1 MMQYPNWLLY
11 EGVLSEEDCERW
23 IELGRQAPKQEAKT
37 FRTGEGESDA
47 HRKTD
52 IRWLPNVG
60 PYCEMHDFLMKV
72 AMDANKQFNLTL
84 TDLPPLQFT
93 EYADVGHHYGMH
105 HDIDWNRQDGKHRKL
120 SIVVQLTD
128 PDDYEG
134 GLLSFAHTQNPDPE
148 ALIKRGSIIC
158 FPSYLEHG
166 VSPITSGS
174 RTSLVA
180 WFEGPRWR

>member
-1 MMQYPNWLLY
+1 MMEHPNWLLY

-23 IELGRQAPKQEAKT
+23 LDLGRQAPIQDAKT
-37 FRTGEGESDA
+37 FGGHDT

-52 IRWLPNVG
+52 IRWLPNVA
-60 PYCEMHDFLMKV
+60 PYAEMHDFLMKV

-93 EYADVGHHYGMH
+93 EYADVGHKYDMH
-105 HDIDWNRQDGKHRKL
+105 HDVDFNRQDGKHRKL

-134 GLLSFAHTQNPDPE
+134 GILSFAHTQNPDPE

-174 RTSLVA
+174 RTSLVG